1 MLSASKRFK
10 DCAISMDD
18 IKCPKG
24 EVIWV
29 RFCSGNGAT
38 RFLITSKISSRD
50 FYYLYEVVDGKLKK
64 LGRGKNPLEL
74 EEKYDI
80 NNKIK

>member
-1 MLSASKRFK
+1 MN
-10 DCAISMDD
+10 D

-24 EVIWV
+24 EMIWV
-29 RFCSGNGAT
+29 RYCSSKGAT
-38 RFLITSKISSRD
+38 GFLLTSKITSRD

-74 EEKYDI
+74 EEKFDVD
-80 NNKIK
+80 NKIK

>member
-1 MLSASKRFK
+1 
-10 DCAISMDD
+10 MDD

-24 EVIWV
+24 EMVWV

-38 RFLITSKISSRD
+38 KFMLTSKITSRD
-50 FYYLYEVVDGKLKK
+50 FYYLYEVVDGKLRK

-74 EEKYDI
+74 EEKFGVD
-80 NNKIK
+80 NKVK

>member
-1 MLSASKRFK
+1 MN
-10 DCAISMDD
+10 D

-24 EVIWV
+24 EMIWV
-29 RFCSGNGAT
+29 RYCSSKGAT
-38 RFLITSKISSRD
+38 RFLLTSKITSRD

-74 EEKYDI
+74 EEKFDVD
-80 NNKIK
+80 NKIK